1 MLGADLEARPDGV
14 GQVIALTATAGHLAA
29 QRLRTTVNCTGRAMG
44 LGRDDGGHQK
54 RDDGDCKYNVG
65 HGCSPI
71 SQRQTAPSKG

>member
-1 MLGADLEARPDGV
+1 
-14 GQVIALTATAGHLAA
+14 
-29 QRLRTTVNCTGRAMG
+29 MG